1 MDYNNSSRR
10 LQIYHDVTFTSG
22 LYLEGVNG
30 VNRLATKREKYYW
43 LPTKWVK
50 NYRLPTGKILT
61 DYQHGLNKRY
71 RDEHKDS
78 ILFLSNFF
86 MAYIETQSLSK
97 TVFKPTVWKR
107 YVDDSFPLW
116 DISKP
121 DIVAFFAEQVNLHHP
136 TMKFTA
142 EISENETFFLETVV
156 YQGTT
161 FSEKWEKVILNVKRG
176 CDWG

>member
-1 MDYNNSSRR
+1 MESTIITN
-10 LQIYHDVTFTSG
+10 
-22 LYLEGVNG
+22 
-30 VNRLATKREKYYW
+30 
-43 LPTKWVK
+43 P
-50 NYRLPTGKILT
+50 
-61 DYQHGLNKRY
+61 RY
-71 RDEHKDS
+71 CDEQKDS
-78 ILFLSNFF
+78 SFLSNFF

-107 YVDDSFPLW
+107 YVDDIFSLW

-156 YQGTT
+156 YQSTT
-161 FSEKWEKVILNVKRG
+161 FSEK
-176 CDWG
+176 

>member
-1 MDYNNSSRR
+1 MSTYSS
-10 LQIYHDVTFTSG
+10 
-22 LYLEGVNG
+22 
-30 VNRLATKREKYYW
+30 
-43 LPTKWVK
+43 
-50 NYRLPTGKILT
+50 
-61 DYQHGLNKRY
+61 
-71 RDEHKDS
+71 
-78 ILFLSNFF
+78 FLSNIF
-86 MAYIETQSLSK
+86 MAAYIETQSLSK

-107 YVDDSFPLW
+107 YIDDIFSLW

-161 FSEKWEKVILNVKRG
+161 FSEKMRKSYPWRKDAFETETLQYIHFHLLSPTN
-176 CDWG
+176 C